1 MQALKNMSIANK
13 LRASFAI
20 MLALLILLTMF
31 GYSRLQV
38 VQGESQKISGNWLPA
53 VRAAGEMDTA
63 VAEFRVGLL
72 QLMAAT
78 EPAQTEVAD
87 KNMAE
92 ALAAL
97 KKNGEEYAKLIS
109 SPEERQFYDRFSEAF
124 GRYQALVQRVIAMA
138 KAGQMD
144 EARAL
149 QSGDARQ
156 AFLAANKSIADLV
169 DLNNRGAAA
178 SASNSEYIFKSATL
192 WLLGVSLAAA
202 AVAILMAVA
211 LIRSITRPLERAM
224 AAADRV
230 ADGDL
235 SQPIEFDGRDET
247 ARLLQAMQRMQQSLV
262 GTVGNVRSSADS
274 VATASSQI
282 AQGNADLSSRTEEQA
297 SSLEETSATM
307 EELNA
312 TVRQN
317 ADNAAQANQLAQSA
331 SQVARDGG
339 MVVGEVVTT
348 MRGIE
353 DSSKR
358 ISDIIAVIDGI
369 AFQTNILALNAAVEA
384 ARAGEQGRGF
394 AVVAGEV
401 RSLAQRSAE
410 AAKEIKSLI
419 NDSVE
424 RVQTGTQLVDRAG
437 QTIQDIVTS
446 VQKLAD
452 LVGEISSASR
462 EQSSGISQ
470 VGEAVTQLDQATQQ
484 NAALVEESAAASES
498 LKVQAKQLLD
508 AVASF
513 KLSAQQVGKQA
524 APAAA
529 PRSNFS
535 KKAPAPH
542 KPMAKA
548 GSSFATKPAAARP
561 TPASQPAAAAV
572 GKQAAPAPRPA
583 PAPAPQAEGDWTSF

>member
-20 MLALLILLTMF
+20 MVALLILVALF

-38 VQGESQKISGNWLPA
+38 VQGESQKISDNWLPA
-53 VRAAGEMDTA
+53 VRAAGEIDTA
-63 VAEFRVGLL
+63 VAELRIGLL
-72 QLMAAT
+72 QLVAAT
-78 EPAQTEVAD
+78 GPAQTEVAE
-87 KNMAE
+87 KNLST
-92 ALAAL
+92 ALAEFKESDAD
-97 KKNGEEYAKLIS
+97 YAKLIS
-109 SPEERQFYDRFSEAF
+109 SPDERKLYDKFNEDFA
-124 GRYQALVQRVIAMA
+124 RYQGHVQRVITLV
-138 KAGQMD
+138 KAGQLD
-144 EARAL
+144 EAREL
-149 QSGDARQ
+149 QGGDARQ
-156 AFLAANKSIADLV
+156 AFLAADKGIADLV
-169 DLNNRGAAA
+169 VLNNKGAGA
-178 SASNSEYIFKSATL
+178 SATNSQQIYKSAAL
-192 WLLGVSLAAA
+192 WLLGVSLAAS
-202 AVAILMAVA
+202 AVAVLMAMT
-211 LIRSITRPLERAM
+211 LIRAITGPLERAV

-235 SQPIEFDGRDET
+235 SQTIEFSGRDET
-247 ARLLQAMQRMQQSLV
+247 ARLLEAMQRMQQSLV
-262 GTVGNVRSSADS
+262 GTVGNVRSGADS
-274 VATASSQI
+274 VATASAQI

-339 MVVGEVVTT
+339 AVVGEVVTT

-513 KLSAQQVGKQA
+513 KLSAQQVVKTA
-524 APAAA
+524 APAAPA
-529 PRSNFS
+529 RSNFAS
-535 KKAPAPH
+535 KAPAATH
-542 KPMAKA
+542 KQMAKA
-548 GSSFATKPAAARP
+548 STSHATKPAPRP
-561 TPASQPAAAAV
+561 TVNKSVTAGKPAAAP
-572 GKQAAPAPRPA
+572 AAPRA